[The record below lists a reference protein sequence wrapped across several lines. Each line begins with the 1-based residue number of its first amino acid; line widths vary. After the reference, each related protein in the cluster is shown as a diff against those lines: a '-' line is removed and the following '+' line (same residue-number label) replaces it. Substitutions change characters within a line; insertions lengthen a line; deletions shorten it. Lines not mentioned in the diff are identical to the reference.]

1 MTNQPIKNKEF
12 YLNSGNMFSDK
23 VGLMTRRRDF
33 REYLDRK
40 GVLDKLTEIF
50 MDQLEC
56 PIMNFPNPEYTRKM
70 LVIPNPDEEKVS
82 EIRTKLDDAIS
93 FRDFLRSEND
103 SLRAVLKTIGSVIT
117 TEND

>member
-1 MTNQPIKNKEF
+1 MENYQ
-12 YLNSGNMFSDK
+12 

-33 REYLDRK
+33 REYLDRN

-56 PIMNFPNPEYTRKM
+56 PVMNFPNKEYTRKM
-70 LVIPNPDEEKVS
+70 LVIPNPDEEKIL
-82 EIRTKLDDAIS
+82 EIRSKLYDAIS
-93 FRDFLRSEND
+93 FRDFLKTEND
-103 SLRAVLKTIGSVIT
+103 SLKAAFETIDDGIIT

>member
-1 MTNQPIKNKEF
+1 
-12 YLNSGNMFSDK
+12 MFC
-23 VGLMTRRRDF
+23 VYR
-33 REYLDRK
+33 
-40 GVLDKLTEIF
+40 
-50 MDQLEC
+50 
-56 PIMNFPNPEYTRKM
+56 YTRKM